1 MCGICGFIKPQSFKE
16 SEARVTLELMNSKLV
31 HRGPDATG
39 VWIDSRNGVA
49 LGHRRLS
56 VLDLSP
62 AGKQPMISASERYV
76 LSFNG
81 EIYNHRELRN
91 ELEKSS
97 ASVWRGHSDT
107 ETFLSAIEKW
117 GLSEALAKSTGMF
130 AFALWDISQKN
141 LTLAIDRM
149 GEKPLYYSVQN
160 RKFAF
165 SSELKGIT
173 SSKSFES
180 I

>member
-1 MCGICGFIKPQSFKE
+1 MCGICGFIKPKGFKD

-39 VWIDSRNGVA
+39 VWTDSRNGIA

-62 AGKQPMISASERYV
+62 AGNQPMISASERYV

-97 ASVWRGHSDT
+97 VPSWRGHSDT
-107 ETFLSAIEKW
+107 ETFL
-117 GLSEALAKSTGMF
+117 
-130 AFALWDISQKN
+130 
-141 LTLAIDRM
+141 R
-149 GEKPLYYSVQN
+149 Y
-160 RKFAF
+160 
-165 SSELKGIT
+165 
-173 SSKSFES
+173 
-180 I
+180 